1 MGKTEFI
8 KAVAEKA
15 DVTQIEAKKLI
26 EAVLETITQS
36 LEQGE
41 EVQFVGFGSFKL
53 AERAARTGRNPQ
65 TGEEM
70 QIPASKF
77 VTFKSGNL
85 LKSRVNK

>member
-15 DVTQIEAKKLI
+15 DVTQVEAKKVI
-26 EAVLETITQS
+26 EAMLDTIGDTLER
-36 LEQGE
+36 GE

-53 AERAARTGRNPQ
+53 AERAARIGRNPQ

-70 QIPASKF
+70 EIPASKF
-77 VTFKSGNL
+77 VTFKSGNV

>member
-15 DVTQIEAKKLI
+15 DVTQVEAKKVI
-26 EAVLETITQS
+26 EAMLDTIAES
-36 LEQGE
+36 LERGE

-65 TGEEM
+65 TGEDIE
-70 QIPASKF
+70 IPASKF

-85 LKSRVNK
+85 LKNRVNK

>member
-1 MGKTEFI
+1 MGQTEFI

-15 DVTQIEAKKLI
+15 DITQVEAKKVI
-26 EAVLETITQS
+26 EAMLDTIAETLER
-36 LEQGE
+36 GE

-65 TGEEM
+65 TGENME
-70 QIPASKF
+70 IPASKF

-85 LKSRVNK
+85 LKNRVNK

>member
-53 AERAARTGRNPQ
+53 AERAARTGRNPN
-65 TGEEM
+65 TGEAME
-70 QIPASKF
+70 IPASKF
-77 VTFKSGNL
+77 VTFKSGNI
-85 LKSRVNK
+85 LKTRINK

>member
-1 MGKTEFI
+1 MGKIEFI

-53 AERAARTGRNPQ
+53 AERAARTGRNPN
-65 TGEEM
+65 TGETME
-70 QIPASKF
+70 IPASKF

>member
-15 DVTQIEAKKLI
+15 DVTQVEAKKVI
-26 EAVLETITQS
+26 EAMLDTIAES
-36 LEQGE
+36 LERGE

-65 TGEEM
+65 TGENME
-70 QIPASKF
+70 IPASKF

-85 LKSRVNK
+85 LKNRVNK